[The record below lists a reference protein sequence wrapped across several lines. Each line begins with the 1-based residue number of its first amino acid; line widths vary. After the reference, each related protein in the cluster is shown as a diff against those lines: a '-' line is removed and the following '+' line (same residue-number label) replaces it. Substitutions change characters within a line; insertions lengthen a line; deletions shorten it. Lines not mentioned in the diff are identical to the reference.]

1 MLAWPANS
9 EMVMCDCKTKYE
21 EEIVKSAKEQ
31 LPDSTDHTAELQ
43 GYVLGIQKGTNDI
56 VQRQAMQVVIKY
68 TAHRKGVSR
77 PKKLVQ
83 IVMASFCMF
92 CGASL
97 K

>member
-1 MLAWPANS
+1 
-9 EMVMCDCKTKYE
+9 MCDCKKKYE
-21 EEIVKSAKEQ
+21 AEIVKSAKEQ
-31 LPDSTDHTAELQ
+31 LPNSTDHSAELQ
-43 GYVLGIQKGTNDI
+43 GYVMGIRTGTNDI
-56 VQRQAMQVVIKY
+56 VERQAMQVVIKY

-83 IVMASFCMF
+83 NVMASFCMF